1 MTTHHMT
8 LGIPADATP
17 EQIKKVFLGLSK
29 IYHPDVQVTGN
40 ANHFTLIS
48 SAYEALLGVKQEQEG
63 RPEVIQIVVKAIRNT
78 LLHDMNF
85 NLSNQMGIKSMVSQA
100 IAAEKKAG
108 NDEIKKADTIIK
120 RYSDLIEGMTEEGK
134 ERPSIQTAM
143 EFDLRSLQEKV
154 QPIRDAIRNLNDAL
168 ALLEN
173 LDFGKNEAGGMLSFA
188 INWP

>member
-8 LGIPADATP
+8 LGIPVDATP

-40 ANHFTLIS
+40 ADHFTRIS
-48 SAYEALLGVKQEQEG
+48 SAYDALLGVKQEQEG
-63 RPEVIQIVVKAIRNT
+63 RPEVIQIIVKAIRNT

-85 NLSNQMGIKSMVSQA
+85 NLSSQMGIKAMVSQA

-108 NDEIKKADTIIK
+108 NEEIKKADTIIK

-143 EFDLRSLQEKV
+143 EFDLRSIQEKT
-154 QPIRDAIRNLNDAL
+154 QPIRDAIVNLTDAL
-168 ALLEN
+168 TLLDN
-173 LDFGKNEAGGMLSFA
+173 IDFGKNEAGGMLSFA
-188 INWP
+188 VNWP